1 VKDSINF
8 LDHIN
13 GKNHQRNMGFSM
25 KVKRSTVDDVRQRF
39 AVKKSESRELPSTI
53 IAIVLYHTISEEQAD
68 RADPDER
75 LREAKEE
82 EAKIADLRRQQK
94 ERERLESRK
103 RPADADPDVMAIMG
117 ISGFGTAKKK

>member
-1 VKDSINF
+1 
-8 LDHIN
+8 
-13 GKNHQRNMGFSM
+13 M
-25 KVKRSTVDDVRQRF
+25 
-39 AVKKSESRELPSTI
+39 
-53 IAIVLYHTISEEQAD
+53 
-68 RADPDER
+68 
-75 LREAKEE
+75 REAKEE